1 MVIIWFLCM
10 TRDSYSMNELAET
23 TSIEPRT
30 IRSYIERGL
39 LPNAGKRGRGA
50 RYSTE
55 HLARL
60 RTIQGLRRARPG
72 ITLNDIRILL
82 QQLKPEQIHRL
93 ARGSITAVASAISEP
108 VHQESDLPEGNFQ
121 KEYFQ
126 RETETDVGVIDWS
139 QIASSM
145 TGVERLVRLLR
156 EVSGVRSPTP
166 KSRIENWTR
175 IAVTQDFE
183 LSVRADFAAG
193 QLVAFRE
200 LADLLRH
207 LFENTHALPEAS
219 HD

>member
-1 MVIIWFLCM
+1 MAC
-10 TRDSYSMNELAET
+10 DSYSMNELAET
-23 TSIEPRT
+23 TGIEPRT

-39 LPNAGKRGRGA
+39 LPNAVTRGRRA
-50 RYSTE
+50 SYSTE

-82 QQLKPEQIHRL
+82 QQLKPEQIHQL

-108 VHQESDLPEGNFQ
+108 GHQEKDLHEGDF
-121 KEYFQ
+121 KEEYFQ
-126 RETETDVGVIDWS
+126 GETERAVGVIDWS

-156 EVSGVRSPTP
+156 EASGTRSPTP
-166 KSRIENWTR
+166 RSRIENWTR
-175 IAVTQDFE
+175 IAVTPDFE
-183 LSVRADFAAG
+183 LSVRADFDEG

-207 LFENTHALPEAS
+207 LFENAHALEAS
-219 HD
+219 SHD